1 MANEN
6 VCKFVP
12 ARITNQTIDTK
23 NFVYE
28 KNMESFKKF
37 KIIAATILYIVV
49 EGTGEFHTQS
59 HVMKLKPGTVFL
71 TFPSLPFKIINDGD
85 LKYMY
90 VTTLGLRMNELI
102 KRAEIQRE
110 KPLFENFDFLIPYWQ
125 DALSNADDSNLD
137 LISESVVT
145 YTFSFLCKTDKSE
158 KASSVLLEIKK
169 YIDDN
174 YFDKS
179 LSLNNLSEKF
189 KYNPKYLSALF
200 KKNFSMGLCEYINQI
215 RVQRACELMDRGF
228 SAVKE
233 IASMIGFNDSAYF
246 AKVFKKQLL
255 LTPKEY
261 IAQNNKDG
269 K

>member
-169 YIDDN
+169 
-174 YFDKS
+174 
-179 LSLNNLSEKF
+179 
-189 KYNPKYLSALF
+189 
-200 KKNFSMGLCEYINQI
+200 
-215 RVQRACELMDRGF
+215 
-228 SAVKE
+228 
-233 IASMIGFNDSAYF
+233 
-246 AKVFKKQLL
+246 
-255 LTPKEY
+255 
-261 IAQNNKDG
+261 
-269 K
+269 